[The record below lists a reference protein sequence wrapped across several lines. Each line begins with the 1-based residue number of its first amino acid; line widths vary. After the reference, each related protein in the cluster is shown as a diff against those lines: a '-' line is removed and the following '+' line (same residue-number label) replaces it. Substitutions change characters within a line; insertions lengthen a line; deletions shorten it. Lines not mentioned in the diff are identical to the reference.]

1 MTYRE
6 LYEYG
11 KSRLSEAGIA
21 EAGLDARL
29 LLEYVCHADR
39 NELILYADRERN
51 SMEEQFY
58 RMVIE
63 KRASRIPLQHITGE
77 QEFMGLSFQVNEHVL
92 IPRQDTEILVE
103 EAMRHLGDG
112 MRILDLC
119 TGSGCILLSLL
130 KYSNECEGVGIDISE
145 EALKTARENAE
156 KLGLDAVFLAG
167 DLFGPLADFV
177 SERTPDRL
185 FDMVVSNPPY
195 FPVGSGTSGG
205 PARSEACC
213 TLEELCAA
221 ASRLVKNGGRFAL
234 CHRPERLAD
243 VICALRGH
251 RLEPKRLKLVSH
263 SPAHPP
269 SLLLVE
275 AVRQGRPGLTIEA

>member
-63 KRASRIPLQHITGE
+63 KRASRIQLQHITGE

-195 FPVGSGTSGG
+195 IETAVID
-205 PARSEACC
+205 
-213 TLEELCAA
+213 TLM
-221 ASRLVKNGGRFAL
+221 
-234 CHRPERLAD
+234 PEVRD
-243 VICALRGH
+243 HEPFCALDGGADGLQFYR
-251 RLEPKRLKLVSH
+251 RILAEA
-263 SPAHPP
+263 PAHMRRGAV
-269 SLLLVE
+269 LLFEIGCGQGE
-275 AVRQGRPGLTIEA
+275 AVARLMQEAGFVQ